1 MPKSRVISSPFPD
14 VWVSEAERRQL
25 IDLVDLYVDDYIQK
39 YQDFVKVDKRGVNK
53 KHWEHIK
60 SKGNLHVYAE
70 RTKKQL
76 NRRGATLEN
85 SLSTTQR
92 LNTSAHSKDL
102 AVLLSAGTIPGEL
115 EDLMFGVLT
124 PTLDAMKV
132 KSSFVYDFDT
142 AAILCS
148 VLEPRNIDPYRSLTI
163 KWMSIEAP
171 LKATKCRD
179 FVFLEATGV
188 LDFPNG
194 DRIGYHFLHSID
206 LPQTQRLT
214 DNIRGN
220 LSLFSC
226 FTQLRPNTIDNFSCA
241 TVDPGLDIAR
251 FVLVPVVART
261 LLAATNYV
269 YCGQMKKLA
278 WLLQHRRSVFG
289 YREKKPH
296 RKKCSVCKK
305 NTSQFLGSIG
315 SSTCRLCCSSVC
327 FSCKIRQQV
336 SFIAWGGRLIQRKIT
351 FCAACVS
358 VATDLDAFEPATD
371 QAKGYDA
378 NTGSTTYTFLD
389 TSMSSLNG

>member
-1 MPKSRVISSPFPD
+1 MPKPRVVSSPFPD
-14 VWVSEAERRQL
+14 VWVSESERRQL
-25 IDLVDLYVDDYIQK
+25 IDLVDCYVDDYIQK
-39 YQDFVKVDKRGVNK
+39 YQDFVKIDNRGVNK
-53 KHWEHIK
+53 RRWELVK
-60 SKGNLHVYAE
+60 SKANLHVYAE
-70 RTKKQL
+70 RTRKQL
-76 NRRGATLEN
+76 NRRGTTLEN

-92 LNTSAHSKDL
+92 LNASVNSTDL

-132 KSSFVYDFDT
+132 KSSFVHDFDT
-142 AAILCS
+142 AAKLCS
-148 VLEPRNIDPYRSLTI
+148 VLEPSKIDPYWSLTI

-171 LKATKCRD
+171 LKATKSRD
-179 FVFLEATGV
+179 FVFIEATGV
-188 LDFPNG
+188 LDFPDG

-206 LPQTQRLT
+206 LPQTQPLA

-226 FTQLRPNTIDNFSCA
+226 FSQLRPNTIDNFCCA
-241 TVDPGLDIAR
+241 TVDPGADIAR
-251 FVLVPVVART
+251 FVLVPVAARI

-269 YCGQMKKLA
+269 YCGQMRKLA

-289 YREKKPH
+289 YRERKPH
-296 RKKCSVCKK
+296 RKKCAVCRK
-305 NTSQFLGSIG
+305 NTSQLLGSIG

-358 VATDLDAFEPATD
+358 VAADMDAYEPAVD

-378 NTGSTTYTFLD
+378 NTGSTKYTFLD
-389 TSMSSLNG
+389 ASTSSLNG